1 LKRCSMSLFTRQ
13 RLVILFAT
21 AAVIAAPGVSYAQ
34 FGGKNLLG
42 AAANA
47 AKGKA
52 AEALTDGAMKELDKK
67 FTDMVAKEPISDA
80 AKAGIVKKLSEMAKP
95 IVKRIVDGAMS
106 GSLPNPA
113 ELVKTVLGEVMP
125 RVPELVAA
133 AKAGDGG
140 GTVAAAATAP
150 QPAPAAEPQ
159 APPAEVA
166 AHQTAAE
173 PQPAPQAAPPHQAAP
188 PKKPMIA
195 VYAFGADDPALNK
208 AMITRLI
215 IALDNNGRYQ
225 ATENYKEFFEHAAEM
240 QKGGAATVNSKQYKK
255 LGEQFGAEYVCVAE
269 ITTVFG
275 DKQVSAHVLK
285 AGSHGIVAIGAA
297 DIPLKTLT
305 DLTAAAE
312 QIVEAMF
319 KNLPRA
325 DNFGAL
331 GDARDGKTYKTVNIG
346 GKTWMAEN
354 LNHKTQ
360 NGSWCYQGSDESN
373 CDKYGGR
380 LYNWNTAKSV
390 CPAGWRLPSRQEW
403 ADMIAKTGGSSAAG
417 KKLKAASGWS
427 SGGNGINGTDDYG
440 FSALPGGY
448 RANNGGFGNAGSGG
462 NWWTDT
468 ENGAQYGYALRMSSY
483 DDSVDETY
491 NYKEYGFSVRCIQ
504 D

>member
-1 LKRCSMSLFTRQ
+1 MSLFTRQ
-13 RLVILFAT
+13 KWVLLLAT
-21 AAVIAAPGVSYAQ
+21 AAVIASTGVSYAQ

-52 AEALTDGAMKELDKK
+52 AEALIDGAMKELEKK
-67 FTDMVAKEPISDA
+67 FTDIVAKEPISDA
-80 AKAGIVKKLSEMAKP
+80 AKADVVKKLSETAKP
-95 IVKRIVDGAMS
+95 IVKKTVDGAMS
-106 GSLPNPA
+106 GNLPNPA
-113 ELVKTVLGEVMP
+113 ELAKTVLNEVLP
-125 RVPELVAA
+125 RLPEFAAA
-133 AKAGDGG
+133 AKTGDGG
-140 GTVAAAATAP
+140 GAAAA
-150 QPAPAAEPQ
+150 PAPAAAQQAAPVVATAVQ
-159 APPAEVA
+159 QIAIQPPAAPP
-166 AHQTAAE
+166 QTAA
-173 PQPAPQAAPPHQAAP
+173 PAPAAPTHQAAP

-195 VYAFGADDPALNK
+195 VYAFGADDQALNK

-225 ATENYKEFFEHAAEM
+225 ATENYKDFFEHAAEM
-240 QKGGAATVNSKQYKK
+240 HKGGAASVNSKQYKK

-275 DKQVSAHVLK
+275 EKQVSAHVLK
-285 AGSHGIVAIGAA
+285 VGAQGVVAIGAA

-319 KNLPRA
+319 KNSPRA
-325 DNFGAL
+325 DNLGSL
-331 GDARDGKTYKTVNIG
+331 GDARDGKTYKTVNLG

-354 LNHKTQ
+354 LNHKTAK
-360 NGSWCYQGSDESN
+360 GSWCYQGNDESN

-380 LYNWNTAKSV
+380 LYDWNTAKGA

-403 ADMIAKTGGSSAAG
+403 TDMVEKAGGSSAAG

-468 ENGAQYGYALRMSSY
+468 ENGSQYGYALRMSSY

-491 NYKEYGFSVRCIQ
+491 NYKDYGFSVRCIQ
-504 D
+504 E